1 MKTLGFGGKIF
12 GEGAKNNQA
21 NSGPP
26 EEVIRVQPGMSPWDE
41 SNKALMEQ

>member
-12 GEGAKNNQA
+12 GKGAKNNQA

-26 EEVIRVQPGMSPWDE
+26 EEVIHVQRGMSPWDE
-41 SNKALMEQ
+41 SNKELMEQ